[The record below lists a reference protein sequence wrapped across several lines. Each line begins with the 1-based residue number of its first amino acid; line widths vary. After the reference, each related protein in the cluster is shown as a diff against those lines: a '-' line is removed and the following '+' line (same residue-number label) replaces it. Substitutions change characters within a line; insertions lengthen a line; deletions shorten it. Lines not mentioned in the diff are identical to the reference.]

1 MPERNIPSI
10 PQTKAP
16 ELFKGFDKE
25 FKAQQAR
32 VTTAQ
37 GVVASLS
44 ADIGAR
50 GGRLLSAESKQSFIQ
65 QGGGIAAAPAGAAA
79 GVVTGALLGGAPG
92 AAAGGVLGAAAP
104 GVIST
109 YMKLASLTNQD
120 LFYDKTLIENTTK
133 LRDSLYKMTGLMES
147 EEWRLSVMAYMS
159 RAGLED
165 LSITGLAGK
174 TNSKGETN
182 PYKPTPEDVD
192 WWNRMVR
199 PRIEESRMRSPSLI
213 RDVEADLASKAKINI
228 VNMDDLTTAEIAE
241 AWRTPA
247 TVDISKYGL
256 SNSELRA
263 LYTEFGLTEEQQTE
277 AFQEFD
283 DLAQQFID
291 QWIERSQTLEAFRA
305 SVASPEIDVT
315 IGERLMQAIVRP
327 ALGGA
332 EFLDEFWYRHTRAA
346 MGIGIVMQAKT
357 LEAVGID
364 WLENWEKDI
373 MSHYQENFA
382 QSGSAW
388 DAMGM
393 SVDDWGMN
401 GWIKLGIETFYDP
414 TAWWGYGLIGRASR
428 LVPFVG
434 SRIGPRIS
442 AFERTFL
449 DRSDIPFTKMRNWYR
464 YGIQVPE
471 FVPKFGGRFIESPL
485 TQTQIGNRLRI
496 NYIQQARLTIIQHT
510 KQTVIANH
518 TPELVRES
526 IRASYRQF
534 RMSIRNTHDQSYL
547 AQLGELIHVAVRKV
561 PSAEEVRVIAQ
572 RLGVTIPEGTAGRR
586 RG

>member
-1 MPERNIPSI
+1 MPEKLTPSI
-10 PQTKAP
+10 PQTAAP

-37 GVVASLS
+37 GVVASLA
-44 ADIGAR
+44 ADIGVR
-50 GGRLLSAESKQSFIQ
+50 GGRLQTAESKQSFIQ
-65 QGGGIAAAPAGAAA
+65 QAGGLAAAPGGAAA
-79 GVVTGALLGGAPG
+79 GALTGALLGGAPG
-92 AAAGGVLGAAAP
+92 AAAGGVIGAAAP
-104 GVIST
+104 TVIST

-120 LFYDKTLIENTTK
+120 LFYDKTLIENTAK
-133 LRDSLYKMTGLMES
+133 LRDSLYKMTSLMES

-315 IGERLMQAIVRP
+315 IGERLMQAYRQSIPSRTIRRFPHRATHLCVRAHLP
-327 ALGGA
+327 RQI
-332 EFLDEFWYRHTRAA
+332 RHP
-346 MGIGIVMQAKT
+346 VH
-357 LEAVGID
+357 
-364 WLENWEKDI
+364 KD
-373 MSHYQENFA
+373 A
-382 QSGSAW
+382 Q
-388 DAMGM
+388 
-393 SVDDWGMN
+393 
-401 GWIKLGIETFYDP
+401 
-414 TAWWGYGLIGRASR
+414 
-428 LVPFVG
+428 LVPLWYPGARIRTQVRWPLYRVSADPNSDRQSASHQLHSTG
-434 SRIGPRIS
+434 S
-442 AFERTFL
+442 
-449 DRSDIPFTKMRNWYR
+449 SDHY
-464 YGIQVPE
+464 
-471 FVPKFGGRFIESPL
+471 
-485 TQTQIGNRLRI
+485 
-496 NYIQQARLTIIQHT
+496 
-510 KQTVIANH
+510 
-518 TPELVRES
+518 
-526 IRASYRQF
+526 
-534 RMSIRNTHDQSYL
+534 
-547 AQLGELIHVAVRKV
+547 
-561 PSAEEVRVIAQ
+561 
-572 RLGVTIPEGTAGRR
+572 TAYKADSHC
-586 RG
+586 